1 MSEAEYFSHFISN
14 GNGKLLE
21 IPQRRGRQDGVFIDW
36 LSFTL
41 HEDSLLK
48 VSGCP
53 LVSDAE
59 YMFVL
64 SKKLEEILGFGI
76 TSRCKSKGNKFY
88 DSMFRLGSEEVDY
101 GEVHYGGQRNTVLI
115 ELKGVGCNIANLG
128 WELRLK
134 QFLED
139 SLRPRI
145 TRVDLA
151 LDFFDGEYTP
161 EQALLD
167 HDNGFFDNS
176 NQRPKSETIGTAW
189 RNEDG
194 SGKTF
199 YVGRKKNSRFVR
211 VYEKGRQL
219 GDKESKW
226 VRFEIQFNHGDMEIP
241 LDILINQ
248 GSYFS
253 GAFPICQKFKNMPN
267 PERFD
272 YRKKVANL
280 TFQHK
285 LRYAKNA
292 VGKLINFMFD
302 MGFDSDEIVRY
313 LKADLGYP
321 KGLEPEKYSLAGL
334 KESLKF
340 GFIHEQPDVDL
351 EVELEELGIIKFKQS
366 DKFDPDKRLFD
377 PHHDVESERQYQ
389 LYLDRMYDLHANQN

>member
-115 ELKGVGCNIANLG
+115 ELKGVGCNIANPG

-199 YVGRKKNSRFVR
+199 YVGR
-211 VYEKGRQL
+211 
-219 GDKESKW
+219 
-226 VRFEIQFNHGDMEIP
+226 
-241 LDILINQ
+241 
-248 GSYFS
+248 
-253 GAFPICQKFKNMPN
+253 
-267 PERFD
+267 
-272 YRKKVANL
+272 
-280 TFQHK
+280 
-285 LRYAKNA
+285 
-292 VGKLINFMFD
+292 
-302 MGFDSDEIVRY
+302 
-313 LKADLGYP
+313 
-321 KGLEPEKYSLAGL
+321 
-334 KESLKF
+334 
-340 GFIHEQPDVDL
+340 
-351 EVELEELGIIKFKQS
+351 
-366 DKFDPDKRLFD
+366 
-377 PHHDVESERQYQ
+377 
-389 LYLDRMYDLHANQN
+389 